1 MANEEQQ
8 YPDNGTY
15 LFWITEMLQ
24 DILGRILPL
33 EDAYFVCPTHAVRTH
48 KFLFNGAVR
57 STEYSTSTNSLIIQ
71 RGATLFTHTHLHSA
85 KLKRA

>member
-15 LFWITEMLQ
+15 LFWITEMLH

-33 EDAYFVCPTHAVRTH
+33 DDALIKHLFCVSNPCCEDSQILV
-48 KFLFNGAVR
+48 
-57 STEYSTSTNSLIIQ
+57 
-71 RGATLFTHTHLHSA
+71 
-85 KLKRA
+85 